1 MVIVHVILSTR
12 GISGSEK
19 YVIDLIKYQNKKF
32 KVFAITSKKN
42 YKLNILLKK
51 ETKVFEIGS
60 LFQKNNIKKI
70 LNQID
75 PQIVHCHLGRA
86 AKKITKSKKYKIIST
101 MHMNYKAKDYKNVD
115 GIIVSNGTQFSEIK
129 NTFRGQVFKSYLWV
143 NLPKKNL
150 KKNELKKKLNIS
162 KKNIIFG
169 SIGRFHP
176 QKGFDIL
183 IRCFKELNL
192 KNCTLIL
199 IGNGHHEFSYLQN
212 NDGKFKII
220 DHVKNVSNFYNIFDV
235 ALFASRWETFG
246 FTLVEAMKF
255 NLPILTS
262 KHIGNK
268 DWLNKFPVSQ
278 FEIDKIEKL
287 KKLIKK
293 LYNSRI
299 KKKKYNLHM
308 FDYKKNSE
316 NIIGI
321 YKKMLVK

>member
-1 MVIVHVILSTR
+1 
-12 GISGSEK
+12 
-19 YVIDLIKYQNKKF
+19 
-32 KVFAITSKKN
+32 
-42 YKLNILLKK
+42 
-51 ETKVFEIGS
+51 
-60 LFQKNNIKKI
+60 
-70 LNQID
+70 
-75 PQIVHCHLGRA
+75 
-86 AKKITKSKKYKIIST
+86 
-101 MHMNYKAKDYKNVD
+101 MHMNFKFNDYKNVD
-115 GIIVSNGTQFSEIK
+115 GIIVSNRTQFSEIK
-129 NTFRGQVFKSYLWV
+129 NKFTGKVFKSYLWV
-143 NLPKKNL
+143 NYL
-150 KKNELKKKLNIS
+150 KKYKKKWIKKKLNIP

-183 IRCFKELNL
+183 IRCFSELNL

-199 IGNGHHEFSYLQN
+199 IGNGHKEFLYLQK

-255 NLPILTS
+255 DLPILTS

-268 DWLNKFPVSQ
+268 DWLNKFSVYQ
-278 FEIDKIEKL
+278 FEIDNIEKL

-293 LYNSRI
+293 HYDLRV

-308 FDYKKNSE
+308 FDYKKNSK

>member
-1 MVIVHVILSTR
+1 M
-12 GISGSEK
+12 
-19 YVIDLIKYQNKKF
+19 
-32 KVFAITSKKN
+32 
-42 YKLNILLKK
+42 
-51 ETKVFEIGS
+51 
-60 LFQKNNIKKI
+60 
-70 LNQID
+70 
-75 PQIVHCHLGRA
+75 
-86 AKKITKSKKYKIIST
+86 
-101 MHMNYKAKDYKNVD
+101 
-115 GIIVSNGTQFSEIK
+115 
-129 NTFRGQVFKSYLWV
+129 
-143 NLPKKNL
+143 
-150 KKNELKKKLNIS
+150 
-162 KKNIIFG
+162 
-169 SIGRFHP
+169 
-176 QKGFDIL
+176 